1 MKHRGIVPFIDRECL
16 DNLDDLADHVQRSRV
31 LFLFLTN
38 HIFSSPWCMME
49 VRCGERSEP
58 QAPSPKPQA
67 KAPSP
72 PLILPGLNSRTFIC
86 FPWN

>member
-38 HIFSSPWCMME
+38 HILLVALVQME

-58 QAPSPKPQA
+58 QAPSPKPKQ
-67 KAPSP
+67 APSL